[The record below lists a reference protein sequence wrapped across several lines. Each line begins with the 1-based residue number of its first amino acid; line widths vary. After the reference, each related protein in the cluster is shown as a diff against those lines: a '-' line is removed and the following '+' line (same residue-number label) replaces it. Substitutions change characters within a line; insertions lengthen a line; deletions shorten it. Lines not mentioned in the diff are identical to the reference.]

1 MSKPQGISTYKSW
14 QTALITM
21 KTTALMTLSTI
32 FMAVLGLIFTFA
44 PDQAMGYFT
53 LEPTAFV
60 LLLIQVC
67 GAMYLGFAMLNWMV
81 RSGLTGGIYNRPVV
95 VANLL
100 HFVIVTLVLLRG
112 VLGGQRSGV
121 FVIGVCCYAVF
132 AIWFG
137 LALFTHPVKK
147 QAG

>member
-14 QTALITM
+14 QTALIAM
-21 KTTALMTLSTI
+21 KTTALMTASSI

-44 PDQAMGYFT
+44 PDEAMGYFT

-81 RSGLTGGIYNRPVV
+81 RSGLVGGIYNRPVV
-95 VANLL
+95 VGNLL
-100 HFVIVTLVLLRG
+100 HFAMVTLVLLRG
-112 VLGGQRSGV
+112 ILGGHINSV
-121 FVIGVCCYAVF
+121 FVIGICFYAVF
-132 AIWFG
+132 AVWFG
-137 LALFTHPVKK
+137 LVLFTHPVKQ